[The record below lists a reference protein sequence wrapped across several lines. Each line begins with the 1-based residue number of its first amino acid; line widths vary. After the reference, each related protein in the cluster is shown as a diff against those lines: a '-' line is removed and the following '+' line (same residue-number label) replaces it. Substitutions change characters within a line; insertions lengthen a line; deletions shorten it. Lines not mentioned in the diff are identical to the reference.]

1 MNKYIALHSPEA
13 KCTYEIPMQ
22 TLVVRRA
29 VQVARE
35 IAAAE
40 GVAAVDSMKVI
51 SLVEAEFQSLDA
63 VVAFARTVPWA
74 ELTGIARL
82 VEWTGIQPDTSTG
95 KWSEPYDEP
104 RTADISSSVSLSCAP
119 LDLFMSVM
127 WQQNERLVANVMTN
141 AAGETTGALIL
152 CLGTPEQVAAYIAVC
167 AKLDA
172 QMTDNPEGHAPRR
185 PYRH

>member
-13 KCTYEIPMQ
+13 QCTYEIPLH

-29 VQVARE
+29 VEVARAK
-35 IAAAE
+35 AAA
-40 GVAAVDSMKVI
+40 GGIVAVDSMAVI
-51 SLVEAEFQSLDA
+51 QEVNAEFESAEA
-63 VVAFARTVPWA
+63 VIAFAQTVPWA

-82 VEWTGIQPDTSTG
+82 VEWTGTQPNTSTG

>member
-1 MNKYIALHSPEA
+1 MA
-13 KCTYEIPMQ
+13 

-35 IAAAE
+35 KAAT
-40 GVAAVDSMKVI
+40 GVAVDSVQVVQE
-51 SLVEAEFQSLDA
+51 VEAEFQSLDA
-63 VVAFARTVPWA
+63 VIAFARTVPWA
-74 ELTGIARL
+74 ELTGVARL
-82 VEWTGIQPDTSTG
+82 VEWTGTQPDTSTG

-104 RTADISSSVSLSCAP
+104 KTVENWPAVSLSCAP
-119 LDLFMSVM
+119 LDLFISVM
-127 WQQNERLVANVMTN
+127 WQQDERLVANVMTN

-152 CLGTPEQVAAYIAVC
+152 CQGAPDQVDAYIAVC

-172 QMTDNPEGHAPRR
+172 QMTENPEGRAPRR